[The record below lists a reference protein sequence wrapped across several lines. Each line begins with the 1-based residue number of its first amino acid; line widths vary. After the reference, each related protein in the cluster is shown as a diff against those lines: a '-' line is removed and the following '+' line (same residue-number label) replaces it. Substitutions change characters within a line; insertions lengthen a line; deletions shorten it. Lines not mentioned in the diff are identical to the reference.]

1 MTRSYEPAPSIEK
14 DVTKA
19 QVTIDADDNDTS
31 FEIDE
36 PEEEEIVDE
45 DHTVTITES
54 ISKLNLRHSTPTELN
69 TVTSKSDQVPKDDSA
84 PSTSGG
90 IVGLPRVGKGGN
102 VRQESNDDSDCS
114 YDSYTYSSTPTTAD
128 VADVAAVSVYPNS
141 NACCSNASKQSSKRL
156 IPPSHVLVIA
166 VQTSHIHDTA
176 SVVDDNGSSSLA
188 TTTTDL
194 DIDNTPSTSSN
205 VKHLSRI
212 ENSPNVMYNSAI
224 HSMPSVLLAH
234 PSAAFQDAESS
245 AIDIPATQTKRHQRT
260 LSSTSH
266 RSIASQHS
274 VRTANTTLSITL
286 PKSRIWTG
294 LRWMCLRFKVNIFF
308 VSIFLMCFPLALTI
322 FETFETFD
330 F

>member
-54 ISKLNLRHSTPTELN
+54 ISKLNLRPIEVN
-69 TVTSKSDQVPKDDSA
+69 TVTPKSDEVTKDEGA

-90 IVGLPRVGKGGN
+90 IVGLQKACKGS
-102 VRQESNDDSDCS
+102 VREESNEDSDCS

-128 VADVAAVSVYPNS
+128 VADVAAISVYPS
-141 NACCSNASKQSSKRL
+141 NNPCCSNASKQPCRRL

-166 VQTSHIHDTA
+166 VQTSHIHDTV

-212 ENSPNVMYNSAI
+212 DNSSNVMYNSAI

-245 AIDIPATQTKRHQRT
+245 AIDIPAAQTKRHQRT

-286 PKSRIWTG
+286 PKSRIWTC

-308 VSIFLMCFPLALTI
+308 CIFLACFRLTLAI
-322 FETFETFD
+322 FETFETFN